1 MTEEASRAG
10 YRSID
15 PDQVVDTC
23 VRLRA
28 RIDVRFPGRGIG
40 RVCDELVTI
49 ARQAR
54 ERAEQFERPH
64 VGLRVLSA
72 ALVVATLGASIAVF
86 VGARLPDQRLAAGE
100 LVQILEAAINDVVLI
115 GAGVWFLANLER
127 RIKRGRALR
136 AIHELRAVVHIIDLH
151 QLTKDPDRVLGR
163 VPSSGLE
170 PEETLTPFELGRY
183 LDYCTEMLSLAG
195 KVAALYVQRFD
206 DEVALASVNEV
217 ETLASGLSHKIWQKI
232 MVLDT
237 LAPLAS
243 QNQGPPP
250 EDAPPDPLG

>member
-1 MTEEASRAG
+1 M
-10 YRSID
+10 
-15 PDQVVDTC
+15 
-23 VRLRA
+23 
-28 RIDVRFPGRGIG
+28 
-40 RVCDELVTI
+40 
-49 ARQAR
+49 
-54 ERAEQFERPH
+54 
-64 VGLRVLSA
+64 
-72 ALVVATLGASIAVF
+72 
-86 VGARLPDQRLAAGE
+86 
-100 LVQILEAAINDVVLI
+100 
-115 GAGVWFLANLER
+115 
-127 RIKRGRALR
+127 
-136 AIHELRAVVHIIDLH
+136 
-151 QLTKDPDRVLGR
+151 LGR